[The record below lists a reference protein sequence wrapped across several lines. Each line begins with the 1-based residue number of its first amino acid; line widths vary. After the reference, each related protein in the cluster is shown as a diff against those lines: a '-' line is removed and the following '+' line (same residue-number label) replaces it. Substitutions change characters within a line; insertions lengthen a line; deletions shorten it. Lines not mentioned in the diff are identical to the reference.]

1 MLTINP
7 GVVVHSIQSVE
18 SKNSHDWFEDL
29 LHQSSFSPWVKVSK
43 EPPAQDSVTR
53 YQLNQEGKAKHTP
66 ENNTLQLAHLESLW
80 KIDWKKALTEEILLG
95 LLTSPYPQVFP
106 SYDELCSAVRLR
118 QFIAEAAKLTALKFD
133 TRAVD
138 RPMTHWTYDEERG
151 FMLRSNCSLI
161 EALKLATQPAYSGSE
176 YSFSCYR
183 ATEYVILLG
192 VAQEAKICNPI
203 FFKQLH
209 QQWEKKAIASG
220 AFHDT
225 FLVEHG
231 SLTQPVP
238 MFHYIP
244 GDRVWFRNPDAQ
256 SSNVSGYEGSW
267 VIYLGNGFFSNFW
280 SNNQPFSL
288 MDKCLEV
295 YHWRDGAYLDEA
307 GVWCMDESM
316 VSSKVL
322 KSKSEPESI
331 KNILYQMR
339 RYRDPSGVYDQGGC
353 IDASRE
359 SPRFIRPATCNM
371 VLRDL

>member
-1 MLTINP
+1 M
-7 GVVVHSIQSVE
+7 
-18 SKNSHDWFEDL
+18 
-29 LHQSSFSPWVKVSK
+29 
-43 EPPAQDSVTR
+43 
-53 YQLNQEGKAKHTP
+53 
-66 ENNTLQLAHLESLW
+66 
-80 KIDWKKALTEEILLG
+80 
-95 LLTSPYPQVFP
+95 
-106 SYDELCSAVRLR
+106 
-118 QFIAEAAKLTALKFD
+118 
-133 TRAVD
+133 
-138 RPMTHWTYDEERG
+138 
-151 FMLRSNCSLI
+151 
-161 EALKLATQPAYSGSE
+161 
-176 YSFSCYR
+176 
-183 ATEYVILLG
+183 
-192 VAQEAKICNPI
+192 AQEAKISNPI

-225 FLVEHG
+225 FLIEHG

-295 YHWRDGAYLDEA
+295 YHWRDGAYMDEA

-322 KSKSEPESI
+322 KSKSEPEAI